1 METEEIALPIH
12 PLKGD
17 FILSLQCIKRF
28 NDKQRKRLISNWE
41 YTASGHINDLPG
53 HLDYFIN
60 LCKKEGRG
68 GIANSKVLQHIFND
82 EVAQVVANEIKKY
95 FKI

>member
-1 METEEIALPIH
+1 M
-12 PLKGD
+12 
-17 FILSLQCIKRF
+17 
-28 NDKQRKRLISNWE
+28 N
-41 YTASGHINDLPG
+41 
-53 HLDYFIN
+53 YFIN